1 MKSFVLLLATVVIT
15 GCSNL
20 RVVDNPAHNGTES
33 PVRLMIKEQEKKSA
47 PTVLISHGSAC
58 VVPGVYMWADML
70 HSWGYNAVIIDHC
83 SLRGIGNHT
92 AAYYPPANLQN
103 EDRVEDYLIVA
114 NWLDSQPWHNGKT
127 GLVGFS
133 RGGDGVIHLASSDWY
148 IAFQGYKKGYNSV
161 IDAAV
166 AYYPGCRFGSH
177 SLIGTPFPVLFH
189 HGTADQLTTIG
200 YCRYPFLL
208 RDERL
213 KDKVTVFTYDDAQ
226 HGFDRPGSRIMARG
240 LISKEYDHA
249 SAKKSYEETKKFLNK
264 TLQLG
269 GN

>member
-1 MKSFVLLLATVVIT
+1 
-15 GCSNL
+15 
-20 RVVDNPAHNGTES
+20 
-33 PVRLMIKEQEKKSA
+33 MIKEQEKKLA

-70 HSWGYNAVIIDHC
+70 HSWGYNAVVIDHC
-83 SLRGIGNHT
+83 SLRGIGSHT
-92 AAYYPPANLQN
+92 GAFYPPANLQN

-166 AYYPGCRFGSH
+166 AYYPSCRFGSH

-213 KDKVTVFTYDDAQ
+213 KDKVTVFTYDNAH
-226 HGFDRPGSRIMARG
+226 HGFDRPGSRITNRG
-240 LISKEYDHA
+240 LITKEYDHS
-249 SAKKSYEETKKFLNK
+249 SATKSYEETKSFFNK
-264 TLQLG
+264 TLQLEG
-269 GN
+269 S